1 MCVLNAISCPS
12 GRQGMWELED
22 LELEDGDW
30 DAPDMCLAGGNRID
44 NELLK
49 LGQKAVRRLK
59 KALGSKREK

>member
-30 DAPDMCLAGGNRID
+30 ARQYKGGGGKD
-44 NELLK
+44 
-49 LGQKAVRRLK
+49 
-59 KALGSKREK
+59 